1 MKKKNLVIWRQG
13 QRPFFGRTHRD
24 GSSRRP
30 PVYKV
35 PHGGVPHFKINQWT
49 SADISDL
56 LSIYPGLIIYPMPE
70 PCFPGKYWKTLKA
83 SAEIKFSTR
92 DGAKTIYN
100 KRHFRYGIEKL
111 PGRFFEKEITFND
124 VIDSSIGGPEHS
136 SLFDDM
142 NTVEIMRNT
151 YGYMGYQMNRAEITT
166 PNDPSLW
173 RMVDNG
179 LRGLHL

>member
-1 MKKKNLVIWRQG
+1 MTLKKKNLGYLRQG

-30 PVYKV
+30 PDFTKSLL
-35 PHGGVPHFKINQWT
+35 HGGVIHFKINQWT

-56 LSIYPGLIIYPMPE
+56 LSIYPEAHYPYPMPE

-136 SLFDDM
+136 SLLM
-142 NTVEIMRNT
+142 I
-151 YGYMGYQMNRAEITT
+151 
-166 PNDPSLW
+166 
-173 RMVDNG
+173 
-179 LRGLHL
+179 